1 MHIYLIRHAEAQQ
14 LGQKNDFSDEKR
26 VLTGEG
32 RDRMREGA
40 KGLRA
45 LAVEPDLVLT
55 SPLARA
61 LETAEIVA
69 AALGV
74 NKKEIVQTG
83 NLKPGALIDE
93 LFAEI
98 KKHTGVESLGLV
110 GHEPDLS
117 GIISKIVM
125 GQGRI
130 PLDLKKGSVCCLN
143 VTETVPMLRG
153 NLVWLLTLKHL
164 RMLSKS

>member
-45 LAVEPDLVLT
+45 LGVEPDLVLT

-69 AALGV
+69 PALGV
-74 NKKEIVQTG
+74 SKKEIVQTD
-83 NLKPGALIDE
+83 NLKPGASIEE

-98 KKHTGVESLGLV
+98 KRHTGVESLALV

-117 GIISKIVM
+117 GIISRIVM
-125 GQGRI
+125 GLGRI
-130 PLDLKKGSVCCLN
+130 PLDLKKGCVCCLN
-143 VTETVPMLRG
+143 VTETVPSLRG

>member
-1 MHIYLIRHAEAQQ
+1 MHIYIIRHAEAQQ

-26 VLTGEG
+26 SLTSEG
-32 RDRMREGA
+32 RDRMRNGV

-45 LAVEPDLVLT
+45 LGVEPDLVLT
-55 SPLARA
+55 SPHARA

-74 NKKEIVQTG
+74 SRKEIVQSD
-83 NLKPGALIDE
+83 NLKPGGLVDE

-98 KKHTGVESLGLV
+98 KKHTGVESLVLV

-117 GIISKIVM
+117 GIIS
-125 GQGRI
+125 RI
-130 PLDLKKGSVCCLN
+130 LHGHSRVPIELKKGSVCCLN
-143 VTETVPMLRG
+143 VTETVPALHG

-164 RMLSKS
+164 RMLGKS

>member
-1 MHIYLIRHAEAQQ
+1 MHIYIIRHADAQQ

-26 VLTGEG
+26 SLTSEG
-32 RDRMREGA
+32 RDRMRDGA

-45 LAVEPDLVLT
+45 LGVEPDLVLT

-74 NKKEIVQTG
+74 SKKEIVQTD
-83 NLKPGALIDE
+83 NLKPGSSVDE
-93 LFAEI
+93 LFAEV
-98 KKHTGVESLGLV
+98 KKHTGVESLAVV

-117 GIISKIVM
+117 GIIS
-125 GQGRI
+125 RI
-130 PLDLKKGSVCCLN
+130 LHGHSRVPIEMKKGSVCCLN
-143 VTETVPMLRG
+143 VTETVPALRG
-153 NLVWLLTLKHL
+153 SLAWMLTLKHL
-164 RMLSKS
+164 RMLGKS